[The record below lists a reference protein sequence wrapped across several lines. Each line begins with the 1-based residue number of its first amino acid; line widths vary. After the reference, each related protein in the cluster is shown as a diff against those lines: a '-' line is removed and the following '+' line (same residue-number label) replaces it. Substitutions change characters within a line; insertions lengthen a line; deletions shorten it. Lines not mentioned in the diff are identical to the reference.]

1 VTTPLPSDDT
11 CPIPAYFDSFAPPAP
26 ATEKLDGDRQADAVI
41 VGGGYTGLSTAVHLA
56 ERGIRALA
64 LEARDI
70 GWGESS
76 RSFGQIVPYLKH
88 PPSHLARQLGP
99 EVADRLVEAT
109 GRGPDLVFSLIEKYR
124 IECSAVRKGLIFGA
138 HSQLGMRT
146 LETRTAFW
154 QKRGAPVEMLDAAG
168 PKR

>member
-1 VTTPLPSDDT
+1 VTTPRPSDDT
-11 CPIPAYFDSFAPPAP
+11 GPIPAYFDSFAPPAP
-26 ATEKLDGDRQADAVI
+26 ATEKLDGDRQADVVI

-56 ERGIRALA
+56 ERGIRSLA

-88 PPSHLARQLGP
+88 PPNHLARQLGP

-109 GRGPDLVFSLIEKYR
+109 GRGADLVFSLIEK
-124 IECSAVRKGLIFGA
+124 VLPPPGA
-138 HSQLGMRT
+138 ARV
-146 LETRTAFW
+146 
-154 QKRGAPVEMLDAAG
+154 GAPVGRLGRDDVRPEPAPA
-168 PKR
+168 